1 MGPDFD
7 PAHSNLSTGA
17 FPKSL
22 KPYGRGVRLSL
33 LEEQGSV
40 AMQQSRCV
48 FGEAL
53 VEALVWSLV
62 VPPRSTCYAFP
73 ERILAQSETP
83 SETPW
88 AMILIWLIQMWPLA
102 LSQKLSNRVGGVSVS
117 AC

>member
-1 MGPDFD
+1 MGHDFD
-7 PAHSNLSTGA
+7 PAHPNVSTGA

-22 KPYGRGVRLSL
+22 NPCGKGVRLSL

-40 AMQQSRCV
+40 AMQQSRCF

-62 VPPRSTCYAFP
+62 VPPRSICYAFP

-88 AMILIWLIQMWPLA
+88 AMILIWLIQIWLLA
-102 LSQKLSNRVGGVSVS
+102 LSQNLSNRVGGVPVS
-117 AC
+117 AF